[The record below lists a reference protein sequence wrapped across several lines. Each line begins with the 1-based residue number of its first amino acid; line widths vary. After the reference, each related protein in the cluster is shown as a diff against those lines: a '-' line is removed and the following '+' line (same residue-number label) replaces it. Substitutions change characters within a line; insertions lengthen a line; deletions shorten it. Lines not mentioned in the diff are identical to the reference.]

1 MALVSGYSSEEDNV
15 ADITSNPFGIAKSSS
30 NPAKRVKL
38 DGPSLSVVAAPD
50 VLAEVRNL
58 NIYCAQVLMDNI

>member
-1 MALVSGYSSEEDNV
+1 MALVSGYSSEEDN
-15 ADITSNPFGIAKSSS
+15 ATNIASNPFGIAKSTS

-50 VLAEVRNL
+50 VLAEVRDFL
-58 NIYCAQVLMDNI
+58 